1 MQKSVKI
8 IPCFKIFIQASVI
21 VGVIF
26 LILNLTMDAKAAIPS
41 SNLKMSAITPL
52 DTTVS
57 NLIRAELQA
66 PNNNLY
72 YPLSVERFYHNNGF
86 KLAFIA
92 PETVKTH
99 AWDAMLF
106 LDCVIQYGLNPADYH
121 AESLSYDQL
130 RLLVAQSSTGN
141 LKEKVRFDLML
152 TDAMITL
159 INNLHFGKLNPYHT
173 IISRDSGNIQGF
185 AAEDVLINAIK
196 QPDLIANIERVQPVS
211 AAYHHLQD
219 QMRLVTGVYILDC
232 YEMPPAEIKLMAI
245 NMERLRWTNSPAKI
259 YLEINIPAYT
269 LAFHTPDRVDVFK
282 IIAGKPSTPTKVAK
296 STCRELITAPTKIK
310 ASRMMMPLS
319 NGGIVYLANS
329 SESYLFKEQERAL
342 SDGDIVVENGKKLAD
357 LLLSHDGMG
366 LKFRKALESGPRST
380 TALIN
385 PVVVNVRYLTCAV
398 EGGTLITYKDIYHLD
413 HQLEMEL
420 YHVPSELAL
429 RLRRK

>member
-1 MQKSVKI
+1 MQKSVKLV
-8 IPCFKIFIQASVI
+8 PCFKIFIQASVI
-21 VGVIF
+21 MGVIF
-26 LILNLTMDAKAAIPS
+26 LMLHLTMDAKAAIPP
-41 SNLKMSAITPL
+41 SNLKSSAASAL

-86 KLAFIA
+86 KLAFIE
-92 PETVKTH
+92 PEMVKTH

-121 AESLSYDQL
+121 AEELSYDQL
-130 RLLVAQSSTGN
+130 HVLVAQSSTGK

-173 IISRDSGNIQGF
+173 IISRDGGNIQGF

-196 QPDLIANIERVQPVS
+196 QPDLISNIERIQPIS
-211 AAYHHLQD
+211 AAYHQLQD

-232 YEMPPAEIKLMAI
+232 YETPPAEIKMMAI
-245 NMERLRWTNSPAKI
+245 NMERLRWTNNTAKM
-259 YLEINIPAYT
+259 YMEVNIPAYT
-269 LAFHTPDRVDVFK
+269 IVFHTPERVDVFK
-282 IIAGKPSTPTKVAK
+282 IVVGKPSTPTKIAK
-296 STCRELITAPTKIK
+296 STCRELITAPAKTK
-310 ASRMMMPLS
+310 ASRMIMPLT
-319 NGGIVYLANS
+319 NGSKIYLANS
-329 SESYLFKEQERAL
+329 SDSYLFKEQERAL

-357 LLLSHDGMG
+357 LILSDDGMG
-366 LKFRKALESGPRST
+366 LKFRKALKSGPVST

-413 HQLEMEL
+413 QQLEMEL
-420 YHVPSELAL
+420 YHVSDELAL
-429 RLRRK
+429 RIKRK